1 MNKTDFL
8 TEACIIDSDGKET
21 SPLLKLKDMQ
31 QVTVLVD
38 IVLHSGY
45 DIKFRSI
52 SDSSK

>member
-1 MNKTDFL
+1 MDKMIFL
-8 TEACIIDSDGKET
+8 TEAYIIDDDGKEV

-45 DIKFRSI
+45 NIKLRSI
-52 SDSSK
+52 SDS